1 MARVVIVAGEASG
14 DHLAAGLIRAARRRR
29 PELQFAG
36 IAGPA
41 MREAGC
47 EAWYR
52 TEELSVM
59 GLVEVLRHLP
69 RLSRIGRGVKRRLL
83 AERPAAYVGVD
94 APDFNLRIA
103 AHARRAGI
111 PTVQYVCPSVWAW
124 RPGRVKVL
132 QRACDHV
139 LCLLPFE
146 EPFLRQASV
155 AATFVGH
162 PFADEIPEVSD
173 PGPVRAALGLT
184 GDPLVALLPGSRM
197 GEVERLGSTFAA
209 TAALLRNRYPRAG
222 FVAPMA
228 NAAVGAVFKE
238 AIEREARGCDVR
250 LLDGRARDALAACD
264 VALVASGTATLET
277 MLINRPMVVA
287 YRVAP
292 VTYGTY
298 GLARSLRIVRVPFFA
313 LPNLLAGERLVA
325 EHLQDEASPEQLTA
339 SLVSLIESPDGN
351 RGLRE
356 RFLLEHRRLRRDA
369 SEMAAEAVM
378 RTAGLT

>member
-1 MARVVIVAGEASG
+1 MARIVIVAGEASG

-29 PELQFAG
+29 AGLQFAG

-69 RLSRIGRGVKRRLL
+69 RLSRIGRGVERRLL

-103 AHARRAGI
+103 ARARAAGI
-111 PTVQYVCPSVWAW
+111 PTLQYVCPSVWAW

-132 QRACDHV
+132 QRACDLV

-146 EPFLRQASV
+146 EPFLRQAGV

-162 PFADEIPEVSD
+162 PLADEIPEASD
-173 PGPVRAALGLT
+173 PHPVRAALGID
-184 GDPLVALLPGSRM
+184 GKPVVALLPGSRI
-197 GEVERLGSTFAA
+197 GEVERLGPVFAA
-209 TAALLRNRYPRAG
+209 TAALLRKRFPGAG

-228 NAAVGAVFKE
+228 NAAVGSSFRQ
-238 AIEREARGCDVR
+238 AIARAARGCNVR

-287 YRVAP
+287 YRLAP
-292 VTYGTY
+292 ATYA
-298 GLARSLRIVRVPFFA
+298 LARHLRIVKAPFFA

-325 EHLQDEASPEQLTA
+325 EYLQGEASPARLAA
-339 SLVSLIESPDGN
+339 SLIELIESPDGN
-351 RGLRE
+351 SGLRE
-356 RFLLEHRRLRRDA
+356 RFLQEHRRLRRDA
-369 SEMAAEAVM
+369 SEMAAEALM
-378 RTAGLT
+378 RVAGLP

>member
-1 MARVVIVAGEASG
+1 MARIVIVAGEASG

-103 AHARRAGI
+103 AHARVAGI

-162 PFADEIPEVSD
+162 PFADEIPEASD
-173 PGPVRAALGLT
+173 PRPVRAALGID
-184 GDPLVALLPGSRM
+184 GEPVVALLPGSRM
-197 GEVERLGSTFAA
+197 GEVERLGAVFAA
-209 TAALLRNRYPRAG
+209 TAALLRERFPRAV

-228 NAAVGAVFKE
+228 NAAVGSNFRQ
-238 AIEREARGCDVR
+238 AIAREARGCDVR

-287 YRVAP
+287 YRLAP
-292 VTYGTY
+292 VTYA
-298 GLARSLRIVRVPFFA
+298 LARHLRLVKAPFFA

-325 EHLQDEASPEQLTA
+325 EFLQGEASPGRLAA
-339 SLVSLIESPDGN
+339 SLIDLIESPDGN

-378 RTAGLT
+378 RVAGLT